1 MSQQGKKIKTA
12 GSNIISN
19 NIKIINN
26 PENITKGKNITTY
39 SNNTNNSSYIPKNKT
54 PNNAK
59 NRRIKPSTT
68 NLNQRENNILL
79 MQGSTGIQGNG
90 LWCQMPKKKV
100 EEDKPYVS
108 IIPQIKEESKF
119 IYDTEKLIDKKLIE
133 NLKSQVIDLTSKLQE
148 KIVKLSDAE
157 FRAERSEK
165 LKKIIEDDLK
175 SKISELSE
183 YKESAIDM
191 KNDNESLNE
200 ALNSAKKEIARLQ
213 NELNIESSKN
223 KELNN
228 KLSEFMIDKD
238 KNNHLNS
245 EEISKLQNNI
255 SKLQNEKANLIKM
268 IQEKNTEISTNF
280 NEEDYKQK
288 LLNKEKILK
297 TMETTMNKL
306 LQENAELKKR
316 LLQEDQNKA
325 QLNSIINKKN
335 NVNEDLKA
343 QIESMKTYIDN
354 HSEQNKWNKV
364 KINQKDSNIKVMKDK
379 LTQKDEE
386 IAKLNKKIEN
396 LNKKLKI
403 NKSNNNLSNENDNMK
418 NEKDSN
424 TNEILVPVK
433 AKPQLFGPET
443 NVYDYQDA
451 DLEKDIFG

>member
-26 PENITKGKNITTY
+26 PANITNGKNITTY

-59 NRRIKPSTT
+59 NRRNKPSTT

-288 LLNKEKILK
+288 LMNKEKILK

-396 LNKKLKI
+396 LNKKLKN

-418 NEKDSN
+418 NEKNSN
-424 TNEILVPVK
+424 ANEILVPVK

>member
-26 PENITKGKNITTY
+26 PANITNGKNITTY

-59 NRRIKPSTT
+59 NRRNKPSTT

-288 LLNKEKILK
+288 LMNKDKILK

-396 LNKKLKI
+396 LNKKLKN

-418 NEKDSN
+418 NEKNSN
-424 TNEILVPVK
+424 ANEILVPVK

>member
-26 PENITKGKNITTY
+26 PANITNGKNITTY

-288 LLNKEKILK
+288 LMNKEKILK

-396 LNKKLKI
+396 LNKKLKN

-418 NEKDSN
+418 NEKNSN
-424 TNEILVPVK
+424 ANEILVPVK

>member
-1 MSQQGKKIKTA
+1 MVFGVK
-12 GSNIISN
+12 
-19 NIKIINN
+19 
-26 PENITKGKNITTY
+26 
-39 SNNTNNSSYIPKNKT
+39 
-54 PNNAK
+54 
-59 NRRIKPSTT
+59 
-68 NLNQRENNILL
+68 
-79 MQGSTGIQGNG
+79 
-90 LWCQMPKKKV
+90 CQKKKV

-108 IIPQIKEESKF
+108 IIPRIKEESKF

-288 LLNKEKILK
+288 LMNKEKILK

-396 LNKKLKI
+396 LNKKLKN

-418 NEKDSN
+418 NEKNSYA
-424 TNEILVPVK
+424 NEILVPVK